1 MVSFKEAFALP
12 KSEVD
17 QATPPGTSQL
27 IDNELVR
34 TETGHH
40 EHTEK
45 HIHLQPEPSADPAD
59 PLNFAQWRKYAIL
72 ALMSVYAFISNT
84 QSAIVSSAFPKMVTA
99 WAVFSERGPPT
110 GIVPFP
116 RLVYLISVNSLMLGA
131 SNLLWV
137 PLSNTFGRRPII
149 LVCLL
154 LLTVCSIWAA
164 EAKSFNSLLAAR
176 VFTGM
181 GGAAADTL
189 APDVVGQ
196 IFFVHERGRSMAVY
210 TIFLTAG
217 SLVGGVV
224 GGYIAYGIGW
234 RWTMWLHV
242 ILAGAVFLG
251 CLFFLPE
258 TLFDRESALA
268 AAHDETGNGS
278 DIEKEKTG
286 TIERIN
292 SQVFPP
298 YTFSRSIGF
307 MKPRPGIFGRFITPF
322 KTLRYPGTI
331 MVCLH
336 YAGLVGLI
344 VTISSVGPQILV
356 APPYLWGAN
365 AGLLNIGGL
374 VGAILGAIYTYFT
387 ADWITKRAA
396 RKEQHGYAEPE
407 KRLPLMIPALVI
419 ATGGSLVFGF
429 VAQNPSPNGWVGLNA
444 GMGMVAFGLMQV
456 PSIGFNY
463 IIESYG
469 RWASDCFLMVVS
481 FRAIISF
488 AWTFFV
494 GEWVTEAGAAVPFGV
509 FAALMAVFGLTV
521 VPVWLFGK
529 RMRIATADWV
539 GTDKKF
545 Y

>member
-1 MVSFKEAFALP
+1 MTSFKEAFALP
-12 KSEVD
+12 KSEVHN
-17 QATPPGTSQL
+17 ATPPGTAVI

-40 EHTEK
+40 EHNEK

-59 PLNFAQWRKYAIL
+59 PLNFPIWRKLAIL

-84 QSAIVSSAFPKMVTA
+84 QSAILSSAFPKMVTA
-99 WAVFSERGPPT
+99 WAKFSPMGPPT
-110 GIVPFP
+110 GIIPFP
-116 RLVYLISVNSLMLGA
+116 RLVYLIAVNSLMLGA
-131 SNLLWV
+131 SNIIWV
-137 PLSNTFGRRPII
+137 PLSNTYGRRPII
-149 LVCLL
+149 LLCLL
-154 LLTVCSIWAA
+154 ILTTFSIWAA
-164 EAKSFNSLLAAR
+164 TASSFDSLLAAR

-196 IFFVHERGRSMAVY
+196 VFFVHQRGRAMAVY

-217 SLVGGVV
+217 SLVGGAI

-251 CLFFLPE
+251 CFFFLPE
-258 TLFDRESALA
+258 TLFDRESALNA
-268 AAHDETGNGS
+268 VHD
-278 DIEKEKTG
+278 DIEVSSDGEKDKTRQV
-286 TIERIN
+286 ERID

-298 YTFSRSIGF
+298 FTFARSIGF
-307 MKPRPGIFGRFITPF
+307 MKPRPGLLARFYMPF
-322 KTLRYPGTI
+322 LTLRLPGCL
-331 MVCLH
+331 MVMLH

-344 VTISSVGPQILV
+344 VTMSSVGPQLLS
-356 APPYLWGAN
+356 APPYLWGQS

-374 VGAILGAIYTYFT
+374 IGAILGALYTYFT
-387 ADWITKRAA
+387 ADWVTKRAA
-396 RKEQHGYAEPE
+396 RRESHGFAEPE
-407 KRLPLMIPALVI
+407 KRLPLMIPALTI
-419 ATGGSLVFGF
+419 AVAGALVFGF
-429 VAQNPSPNGWVGLNA
+429 VAQNPSPTGWVGLNV
-444 GMGMVAFGLMQV
+444 GLGMVAFGLMQV

-469 RWASDCFLMVVS
+469 QWASDCFLMVVS

-494 GEWVTEAGAAVPFGV
+494 GEWVTEAGGALPFGI
-509 FAALMAVFGLTV
+509 FALLMAIFGLTV
-521 VPVWLFGK
+521 VPVWLYGK
-529 RMRIATADWV
+529 RMRIATAKWV
-539 GTDKKF
+539 AVQKKV

>member
-1 MVSFKEAFALP
+1 MVSFGEAFALP

-17 QATPPGTSQL
+17 QATPPGTSKL

-34 TETGHH
+34 TDTGHH
-40 EHTEK
+40 EHSEK

-72 ALMSVYAFISNT
+72 ALMSIYAFISNT

-99 WAVFSERGPPT
+99 WAVFSPMGPPT

-137 PLSNTFGRRPII
+137 PLSNTFGRRPLI
-149 LVCLL
+149 LFCLL

-176 VFTGM
+176 IFTGM

-189 APDVVGQ
+189 APDVVGHV
-196 IFFVHERGRSMAVY
+196 FFVHERGRSMAIY

-217 SLVGGVV
+217 SLFGGVI
-224 GGYIAYGIGW
+224 GGYIAYGPGW

-242 ILAGAVFLG
+242 ILAGVVFLG
-251 CLFFLPE
+251 CFFFLPE
-258 TLFDRESALA
+258 TLFDREAALSV
-268 AAHDETGNGS
+268 AHDDNSNGS

-286 TIERIN
+286 TVERIN

-298 YTFSRSIGF
+298 YTFTRSLGL
-307 MKPRPGIFGRFITPF
+307 MKPRPGFFFRFITPF
-322 KTLRYPGTI
+322 STLRYPGTI

-344 VTISSVGPQILV
+344 VTMSSVGPQLLA
-356 APPYLWGAN
+356 APPYLWGQN
-365 AGLLNIGGL
+365 AGLLNVGGL
-374 VGAILGAIYTYFT
+374 IGAILGALYTYFT

-396 RKEQHGYAEPE
+396 RRETHGYAEPE
-407 KRLPLMIPALVI
+407 KRLPLMIPALIV
-419 ATGGSLVFGF
+419 AVAGSLVFGF
-429 VAQNPSPNGWVGLNA
+429 VAQNPSPNGWVGLNV
-444 GMGMVAFGLMQV
+444 GLGMVAFGLMQV

-463 IIESYG
+463 IIEAYG

-494 GEWVTEAGAAVPFGV
+494 GEWVTEAGAAIPFGV

-521 VPVWLFGK
+521 IPVWLYGK
-529 RMRIATADWV
+529 RMRIATAKWV
-539 GTDKKF
+539 EQDKKYF
-545 Y
+545 